1 MASLAELK
9 SRLARLE
16 QLIDSNQAE
25 VARLTREQES
35 IQDQRRKLYAGGDK
49 EGAAVLRQ
57 QEAAIDDKIAALQSQ
72 YQDEAASLR
81 RQISDLES
89 KAEAAAKPTEPPPA
103 KTASQTAQ
111 DDASKGPNATPT
123 QEVGADGRVTSRTTA
138 QPTNA
143 DKPPVDQPGSEG
155 ETTGTDAPVKTG
167 AQTQAVN
174 TDSNSGQ
181 AVKAP
186 PTKNDPDTSGSTTA
200 PIQAG
205 QSAQDDAAKKTPT
218 QEAATTANQ
227 ASFRVVTQ
235 PNVLDQFASYSYSAS
250 VYLLTSDQYK
260 RLLRTKNKRIDGY
273 QLLFQSGGAPNNVFG
288 ARAPAPAAPAPD
300 KNGKETLPPEQTG
313 PEDGRNPFFPD
324 DFYIDSITLNTN
336 LTGKGTGSSHM
347 TTSLKFT
354 VIEPNGI
361 TLLDCLRQAVFN
373 AAPRGYDGTVNYT
386 AAQYLMVIRFYGYDE
401 DGNLVAPIK
410 GSVVDQG
417 GNRTDPTAVVEKFVP
432 FMINNIN
439 WSIGSRMVSYE
450 WDCTPVDIMV
460 GGHTA
465 RGTIPYDVQLV
476 DSTVGGLLGG
486 DVAFAGAAVDQ
497 NDGSYDRAEASLRSR
512 QGARPPSNGLA
523 FSNGSSNPN
532 LDNSAARRANRAG
545 DPDGSIKR
553 AEDAKFGRQA
563 AAAKA
568 PAKADAAP
576 SGYSTNTITQGLCG
590 AMNRF
595 QAELVKKGIYTYP
608 DNYSIRF
615 EDGVD
620 GTPGTAISGAK
631 IQLPNTKVD
640 KAKTASGASP
650 AQAGGAALDPSRNA
664 VNGITRT
671 FSITAG
677 MQMLQAID
685 LVIRNSTYISGQSLV
700 TLNADGTQEPRPE
713 NKNKK
718 MKWYTVTMEAEPSQM
733 QDPLRNDF
741 AYNITY
747 VVRPFVLQNFTSKYF
762 PRSYF
767 GGVHKSYPFWFTGEN
782 IAVLDYQETLNAM
795 YQLTVSGSDPKYT
808 PDRIAKDLYTSD
820 AGEILK
826 YNYSP
831 RSGQSSQG
839 ADGKEFEANANA
851 AEMLYS
857 PSDLANAKVKIV
869 GDPAWIAQGNLF
881 KDLSNTS
888 VLQQIQES
896 GFEPDG
902 TISFDTS
909 DVMFEMVWQRPQ
921 DYNLDTGLADP
932 FSASKAQAVRK
943 GIQSRVYQAKS
954 CVSEFRHG
962 KFEQTIEGVLVMFPI
977 PGKTNAANAK
987 GKEDQSAAETNRL
1000 KEANEKAKGR
1010 SSGLTD
1016 KQAQQARANFAARD
1030 PRRLDSFDGGK
1041 AAIIGATGGSPAAPG
1056 ATTVFQSDPR
1066 QSTILRNITPGA
1078 VDPKTLLPA
1087 GSPRPASAGSNSG
1100 TVSPVAE
1107 NVGSAPPKMPAAGPG
1122 ENTLTPEQR
1131 RQVARAGDEA
1141 ARAFLA
1147 ERAARNEQ
1155 RLAASGAPVSTS
1167 IPSNQKIAKD
1177 Y

>member
-1 MASLAELK
+1 MATVAELK
-9 SRLARLE
+9 ARLARLE
-16 QLIDSNQAE
+16 QLIDSNLAE

-57 QEAAIDDKIAALQSQ
+57 QEAAIEDKIAALQSQ

-81 RQISDLES
+81 RQIETLETQQ
-89 KAEAAAKPTEPPPA
+89 AQAAVPQPAPP

-123 QEVGADGRVTSRTTA
+123 QEVGTDGRVTNRTTA
-138 QPTNA
+138 APTNA
-143 DKPPVDQPGSEG
+143 DKPPVNQPGSSG

-167 AQTQAVN
+167 AQTQSVN

-181 AVKAP
+181 ATAAP
-186 PTKNDPDTSGSTTA
+186 ATEADPNTPGSASA
-200 PIQAG
+200 PVQAG
-205 QSAQDDAAKKTPT
+205 QSAQDDAATKTPT
-218 QEAATTANQ
+218 QEAAKAADQ

-235 PNVLDQFASYSYSAS
+235 PNVLDQFHSYTYSAS

-260 RLLRTKNKRIDGY
+260 RLIRTKNKRIDGY
-273 QLLFQSGGAPNNVFG
+273 HLLFQSGGGPNNVFG
-288 ARAPAPAAPAPD
+288 ERAPAPPAAAPN
-300 KNGKETLPPEQTG
+300 KNGGETPPPPEQTG
-313 PEDGRNPFFPD
+313 PEDNRNPFFPD

-347 TTSLKFT
+347 TTGLKFT
-354 VIEPNGI
+354 VVEPNGI
-361 TLLDCLRQAVFN
+361 TLLDCLREAVFN
-373 AAPRGYDGTVNYT
+373 AAPRGYDGAVNYT
-386 AAQYLMVIRFYGYDE
+386 AAQYLMVIRFHGYDE

-417 GNRTDPTAVVEKFVP
+417 GNRTDPTAVVEKFIP

-450 WDCTPVDIMV
+450 WDCTPVDIMI

-486 DVAFAGAAVDQ
+486 DVAFAGKAVDQ
-497 NDGSYDRAEASLRSR
+497 NDGSYDRAEAAKYAR

-640 KAKTASGASP
+640 KAKTASGAAPS
-650 AQAGGAALDPSRNA
+650 QAGGAALDPARNA
-664 VNGITRT
+664 VSGITRT

-685 LVIRNSTYISGQSLV
+685 LVVRNSTYISGQSLV

-713 NKNKK
+713 NQNKK
-718 MKWYTVTMEAEPSQM
+718 MKWYTVTMEAEPTQM

-762 PRSYF
+762 PRSDF
-767 GGVHKSYPFWFTGEN
+767 AGVHKSYPFWFTGEN
-782 IAVLDYQETLNAM
+782 VAVIDYQETLNAM
-795 YQLTVSGSDPKYT
+795 YQLTVSGSDPKST
-808 PDRIAKDLYTSD
+808 ADKVNRDNFTSD

-881 KDLSNTS
+881 VDLSDTR

-902 TISFDTS
+902 TISFNTS

-921 DYNLDTGLADP
+921 DYNLETGLADP
-932 FSASKAQAVRK
+932 FSKSKAQAVRK
-943 GIQSRVYQAKS
+943 GIQSRVYLAKS
-954 CVSEFRHG
+954 CVSEFRQG
-962 KFEQTIEGVLVMFPI
+962 RFEQTIEGVLVMFPI

-987 GKEDQSAAETNRL
+987 GKENQSPAETRRL
-1000 KEANEKAKGR
+1000 AEANEKAKGR

-1016 KQAQQARANFAARD
+1016 KQAEQARANFAARD
-1030 PRRLDSFDGGK
+1030 PRRIDSPDGGK
-1041 AAIIGATGGSPAAPG
+1041 AAIQGAQQTAQRAQGLTNVTGSVPTSSYARGVQQQLYGTQTVQSAGAP
-1056 ATTVFQSDPR
+1056 Q
-1066 QSTILRNITPGA
+1066 
-1078 VDPKTLLPA
+1078 
-1087 GSPRPASAGSNSG
+1087 PASAGSNSG
-1100 TVSPVAE
+1100 AVGSVSE
-1107 NVGSAPPKMPAAGPG
+1107 NVGSAPPKMPAAGAG
-1122 ENTLTPEQR
+1122 QTTLTTEQR
-1131 RQVARAGDEA
+1131 REVGRKAAADYLAQREA
-1141 ARAFLA
+1141 K
-1147 ERAARNEQ
+1147 NEQ
-1155 RLAASGAPVSTS
+1155 RLAASGAPVSSS

>member
-167 AQTQAVN
+167 AQTQAAN

-186 PTKNDPDTSGSTTA
+186 PTKNDPDTPGSTTA

-260 RLLRTKNKRIDGY
+260 RLIRTKNKRIDGY
-273 QLLFQSGGAPNNVFG
+273 HLLFQSGGAANNVFG
-288 ARAPAPAAPAPD
+288 ERAPAPPAAAPD
-300 KNGKETLPPEQTG
+300 KNSKESAPPPEQSG
-313 PEDGRNPFFPD
+313 PEDNRNPFFPD

-347 TTSLKFT
+347 TTGLKFT

-361 TLLDCLRQAVFN
+361 TLLDCLREAVFN

-386 AAQYLMVIRFYGYDE
+386 AAQYLMVIRFHGYDE

-417 GNRTDPTAVVEKFVP
+417 GNRTDPTAVVEKFIP

-450 WDCTPVDIMV
+450 WDCTPVDIMI

-486 DVAFAGAAVDQ
+486 DVAFAGKAVDQ
-497 NDGSYDRAEASLRSR
+497 NDGSYDRAEAAKYARQAPSPASTNAGAQFLASR
-512 QGARPPSNGLA
+512 AA
-523 FSNGSSNPN
+523 F
-532 LDNSAARRANRAG
+532 NRG
-545 DPDGSIKR
+545 TDGSYDR
-553 AEDAKFGRQA
+553 AEAAKFGRQGA
-563 AAAKA
+563 AVKA

-576 SGYSTNTITQGLCG
+576 SGTSTNTITQGLCG

-631 IQLPNTKVD
+631 IQLPNTKID
-640 KAKTASGASP
+640 KAKTASGAAPS
-650 AQAGGAALDPSRNA
+650 QAGGAALDPARNA
-664 VNGITRT
+664 VSGITRT

-685 LVIRNSTYISGQSLV
+685 LVVRNSTYISGQSLV

-713 NKNKK
+713 NQNKK
-718 MKWYTVTMEAEPSQM
+718 MKWYTVTMEAEPTQM

-762 PRSYF
+762 PRSDF
-767 GGVHKSYPFWFTGEN
+767 AGVHKSYPFWFTGEN
-782 IAVLDYQETLNAM
+782 VAVIDYQETLNAM
-795 YQLTVSGSDPKYT
+795 YQLTVSGSDPKST
-808 PDRIAKDLYTSD
+808 ADKVNRDNFTSD

-881 KDLSNTS
+881 VDLSDTR

-902 TISFDTS
+902 TISFNTS

-921 DYNLDTGLADP
+921 DYDLGTGLADP
-932 FSASKAQAVRK
+932 FSKSKAQAVRK
-943 GIQSRVYQAKS
+943 GIQSRVYLAKS
-954 CVSEFRHG
+954 CVSEFRQG
-962 KFEQTIEGVLVMFPI
+962 RFEQTIEGVLVMFPI

-1000 KEANEKAKGR
+1000 KAANEKAKGR

-1016 KQAQQARANFAARD
+1016 KQAEQARADFAARD
-1030 PRRLDSFDGGK
+1030 PRRLDSSDGGK

-1056 ATTVFQSDPR
+1056 ATTVYQSNPR
-1066 QSTILRNITPGA
+1066 QNTILRNTTPGA
-1078 VDPKTLLPA
+1078 VNPATLLPA
-1087 GSPRPASAGSNSG
+1087 GAPRPASSGSNSG

-1122 ENTLTPEQR
+1122 ENTLTLEQR
-1131 RQVARAGDEA
+1131 RQVAQAGEDARREFFAQQEA
-1141 ARAFLA
+1141 K
-1147 ERAARNEQ
+1147 NEQ
-1155 RLAASGAPVSTS
+1155 RLAASGAPVSSS

>member
-1 MASLAELK
+1 MATVAELK
-9 SRLARLE
+9 ARLARLE
-16 QLIDSNQAE
+16 QLIDSNLAE

-81 RQISDLES
+81 RQIETLETQQ
-89 KAEAAAKPTEPPPA
+89 AQAAAPQPAPP

-123 QEVGADGRVTSRTTA
+123 QEVGTDGRVTNRNTA
-138 QPTNA
+138 APTNA
-143 DKPPVDQPGSEG
+143 DKPPVDQPGSPG

-174 TDSNSGQ
+174 TDSNSGN
-181 AVKAP
+181 AVRAP
-186 PTKNDPDTSGSTTA
+186 AAKDSPETASPTSAPTS
-200 PIQAG
+200 PG
-205 QSAQDDAAKKTPT
+205 QSAQDDAATKTPT
-218 QEAATTANQ
+218 QEAAKAADQ

-235 PNVLDQFASYSYSAS
+235 PNVLDQFHSYTYSAS
-250 VYLLTSDQYK
+250 VYLLSSEQYR
-260 RLLRTKNKRIDGY
+260 RLVRTKSKRIDGY
-273 QLLFQSGGAPNNVFG
+273 QLLFQSGGAPNNAFG
-288 ARAPAPAAPAPD
+288 ERPQVPPAAAPD
-300 KNGKETLPPEQTG
+300 KNGKEAPVPEATG
-313 PEDGRNPFFPD
+313 PEDGRNPFFPN
-324 DFYIDSITLNTN
+324 DFYIDSITLKT
-336 LTGKGTGSSHM
+336 LMAGKGTGSSHQA
-347 TTSLKFT
+347 SELKFT

-361 TLLDCLRQAVFN
+361 TLLDCLRQAVAN
-373 AAPRGYDGTVNYT
+373 AAPKGDNGGTNWS

-401 DGNLVAPIK
+401 EGNLVSPIK
-410 GSVVDQG
+410 GSVVDQDG
-417 GNRTDPTAVVEKFVP
+417 DRTDPTAVVEKFIP
-432 FMINNIN
+432 FLIKNLK
-439 WSIGSRMVSYE
+439 WSVGSRMVSYE
-450 WDCTPVDIMV
+450 WDCAPTDIMI

-486 DVAFAGAAVDQ
+486 DVLFAGAAVDQ
-497 NDGSYDRAEASLRSR
+497 NDGSNDRAEAAKLAR

-590 AMNRF
+590 AMNKF

-620 GTPGTAISGAK
+620 GTPGSAISGAK
-631 IQLPNTKVD
+631 LQLPNTKVD
-640 KAKTASGASP
+640 KAKTASGAAPS
-650 AQAGGAALDPSRNA
+650 QAGGKALDPSRNA
-664 VNGITRT
+664 VSNVTRV

-685 LVIRNSTYISGQSLV
+685 LVIRNSSYISGQSLV
-700 TLNADGTQEPRPE
+700 TVNADGTQEPRPE
-713 NKNKK
+713 NQNKK
-718 MKWYTVTMEAEPSQM
+718 MKWFTVSMEAEPTTL
-733 QDPLRNDF
+733 QDPLRNDY

-747 VVRPFVLQNFTSKYF
+747 VVRPYVLQNFESRYF
-762 PRSYF
+762 PRGDF
-767 GGVHKSYPFWFTGEN
+767 AGIHKSYPYWFTGEN
-782 IAVLDYQETLNAM
+782 TAVLDYQENLNAM
-795 YQLTVSGSDPKYT
+795 YHLTVGAAD
-808 PDRIAKDLYTSD
+808 AKTAENKRKTEFLTSD

-826 YNYSP
+826 YMYSP
-831 RSGQSSQG
+831 RSGESSQG
-839 ADGKEFEANANA
+839 ADGKEFEPNANA
-851 AEMLYS
+851 AEKLNS
-857 PSDLANAKVKIV
+857 PSDLSTATVKIV
-869 GDPAWIAQGNLF
+869 GDPAWIPQGNEF
-881 KDLSNTS
+881 VDLSNPR
-888 VLQQIQES
+888 VLQKIRET

-902 TISFDTS
+902 SMSFGTADI
-909 DVMFEMVWQRPQ
+909 MFEMVWQRPQ
-921 DYNLDTGLADP
+921 DYDLDSGLADP
-932 FSASKAQAVRK
+932 FSKSKVQGNRK
-943 GIQSRVYQAKS
+943 GIQSRVYQVKD
-954 CVSEFRHG
+954 VTSEFRQG
-962 KFEQTIEGVLVMFPI
+962 RFEQTITGPLKEFQI
-977 PGKTNAANAK
+977 PGKTNK
-987 GKEDQSAAETNRL
+987 PDYSKKEDQSAAETNRL
-1000 KEANEKAKGR
+1000 KAANEKAKGR

-1016 KQAQQARANFAARD
+1016 QQAQQARADFAARD
-1030 PRRLDSFDGGK
+1030 PRRLDSSDGGK

-1066 QSTILRNITPGA
+1066 QATILRNTTPGP

-1087 GSPRPASAGSNSG
+1087 GAPRPASSGANSG
-1100 TVSPVAE
+1100 AVGTVAE

-1131 RQVARAGDEA
+1131 RQVAQAGEDA
-1141 ARAFLA
+1141 RRAFLA
-1147 ERAARNEQ
+1147 QQEAKKEQ
-1155 RLAASGAPVSTS
+1155 RLAASGAPVSSS